1 MLQSVSLLR
10 LDIMAVVVTAAA
22 DDDDDDDD
30 GLMIW

>member
-30 GLMIW
+30 GLMI